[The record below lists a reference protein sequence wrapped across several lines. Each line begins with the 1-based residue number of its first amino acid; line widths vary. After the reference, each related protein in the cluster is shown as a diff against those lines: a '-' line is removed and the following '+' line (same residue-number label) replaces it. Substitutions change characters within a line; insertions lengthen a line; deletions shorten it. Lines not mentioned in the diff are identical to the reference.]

1 MSHVRHVLLL
11 STLVIAGC
19 GGAEAADQAAREQ
32 APLSDAEYQALV
44 DDGAAAVKSALSG
57 ARGADDRAALQQALE
72 ASASDIGEAAKQLD
86 SAQAPDAA
94 KNANG
99 GAATAL
105 DGLAEAFKKT
115 AGRVESGEYCTA
127 PAALAGITRSGAAK
141 ELRAA
146 AKELEAGGFETGT
159 LAPKQ
164 ARTPSVKLK
173 NGAVLARK
181 GGAGLGEVQITNG
194 GDHDGVVKLVA
205 GSKRTTVHVR
215 KNGSA
220 TVKQIPDGS
229 YKVFFASGSSWDGKR
244 NTFSRDC
251 GFTAF
256 DDKMKFTSGGG
267 RYTRYSLTLNPVAGG
282 NASSSPVDP
291 GDFPQD

>member
-1 MSHVRHVLLL
+1 M
-11 STLVIAGC
+11 
-19 GGAEAADQAAREQ
+19 
-32 APLSDAEYQALV
+32 SDAEYQALV
-44 DDGAAAVKSALSG
+44 DDGAAAVKSAISG

-72 ASASDIGEAAKQLD
+72 VLGLRHRRGGQAARVGEGARTRPRR
-86 SAQAPDAA
+86 SG
-94 KNANG
+94 G

-105 DGLAEAFKKT
+105 AGLAEAFKKT

-127 PAALAGITRSGAAK
+127 PAALAGITRSDAAK
-141 ELRAA
+141 DLRAA
-146 AKELEAGGFETGT
+146 AKELKASGITAGS

-181 GGAGLGEVQITNG
+181 GGSGPGELEITNG

-205 GSKRTTVHVR
+205 GPKRTTVHVR

-220 TVKQIPDGS
+220 TIKQIPDGN

-267 RYTRYSLTLNPVAGG
+267 RYTRYHDHAEPRRGRQRAELPGRSGRLPSGLRSHTPDHPV
-282 NASSSPVDP
+282 P
-291 GDFPQD
+291 